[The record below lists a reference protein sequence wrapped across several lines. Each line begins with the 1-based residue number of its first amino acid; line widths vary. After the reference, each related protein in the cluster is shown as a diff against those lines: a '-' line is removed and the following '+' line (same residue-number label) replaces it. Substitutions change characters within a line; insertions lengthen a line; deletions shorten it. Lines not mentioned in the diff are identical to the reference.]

1 MKVYIETYGCALN
14 KSDEALM
21 ISALMSRGH
30 RVVDTIDEADVVV
43 VNTCTVRLDTEYKMI
58 SRIRELHKLCSETG
72 KKLIVAG
79 CMTKVQPYTV
89 SLVAPSA
96 SLVSPQNAGRI
107 HVAVESKNRV
117 VLLEGKRERNLIGVC
132 QGKITPIAVQEGCLR
147 NCTFCIAKYA
157 RRELVSHSIEAIT
170 SAVKKAVEQGA
181 VEIELTGM
189 DLGTYGLDLYRRRA
203 LPDLLRTLVNI
214 EGNYRIRIGMINPE
228 HFRYILDD
236 LVDVLKTSSKVYK
249 FLHIPL
255 QSGSDKVLKLM
266 GRRYSVDEYKS
277 FVKEIKRKIPNVS
290 IATDIIV
297 GFPGEEEEDFE
308 CTIKVIKELEFER
321 VHLASYSIRPLTLAA
336 SMKQINTRVKKSRMR
351 RALEVI
357 VTVGLKVR
365 EQYIGRVVEG
375 FITEKT
381 DNWIAR
387 LDNYIPV
394 VLKTSRNVDFG
405 DFVKVFVDEATF
417 FDLRGHVI

>member
-21 ISALMSRGH
+21 MSALMSRGH
-30 RVVDTIDEADVVV
+30 RIVDTIDEADVVV

-79 CMTKVQPYTV
+79 CMAKVQPYTV

-117 VLLEGKRERNLIGVC
+117 VLLEGKRERNFIGVC
-132 QGKITPIAVQEGCLR
+132 QGKITPIAVQEGCLG
-147 NCTFCIAKYA
+147 NCTFCIARYA

-203 LPDLLRTLVNI
+203 LPDLLRTLVSI
-214 EGNYRIRIGMINPE
+214 EGNYKIRIGMINPE

-266 GRRYSVDEYKS
+266 GRRYSIDEYRS

-357 VTVGLKVR
+357 VTVGVKVR

-394 VLKTSRNVDFG
+394 VLKTNHSASFG
-405 DFVKVFVDEATF
+405 DLVKVFVDEATF
-417 FDLRGHVI
+417 FDLRGYVI

>member
-79 CMTKVQPYTV
+79 CMAKVQPYTV

-117 VLLEGKRERNLIGVC
+117 VLLEGKRERNFIGVC
-132 QGKITPIAVQEGCLR
+132 QGKITPIAVQEGCLG
-147 NCTFCIAKYA
+147 NCTFCIARYA

-203 LPDLLRTLVNI
+203 LPDLLRTLVSI
-214 EGNYRIRIGMINPE
+214 EGNYKIRIGMINPE

-266 GRRYSVDEYKS
+266 GRRYSIDEYRS

-357 VTVGLKVR
+357 VTVGVKVR

-394 VLKTSRNVDFG
+394 VLKTNHSASFG
-405 DFVKVFVDEATF
+405 DLVKVFVDEATF
-417 FDLRGHVI
+417 FDLRGYVI

>member
-1 MKVYIETYGCALN
+1 
-14 KSDEALM
+14 
-21 ISALMSRGH
+21 
-30 RVVDTIDEADVVV
+30 
-43 VNTCTVRLDTEYKMI
+43 
-58 SRIRELHKLCSETG
+58 
-72 KKLIVAG
+72 
-79 CMTKVQPYTV
+79 KVQPYTV

-132 QGKITPIAVQEGCLR
+132 QGKITPIAVQEGCMG

-375 FITEKT
+375 YITEKT

>member
-79 CMTKVQPYTV
+79 CMAKVQPYTV

-132 QGKITPIAVQEGCLR
+132 QGKITPIAVQEGCMG

-357 VTVGLKVR
+357 VTVGLRVR

-375 FITEKT
+375 YITEKT